1 MNKIIFVTAL
11 IISPGLSFAHGDHP
25 PRVAACASK
34 ECTKEQVEP
43 AVPMAV
49 EMLAKAG
56 EIESSWTTAKIE
68 KVEKKEFKKGS
79 EWVATLVDEK
89 QPEGKKKR
97 YIFITL
103 KGYLNG
109 SNLTGE

>member
-1 MNKIIFVTAL
+1 MNKIIFITAL
-11 IISPGLSFAHGDHP
+11 ILSPSLSFAHGDHP
-25 PRVAACASK
+25 PKVVSCASID
-34 ECTKEQVEP
+34 CTKEQIEP

-49 EMLAKAG
+49 EMLVKAG
-56 EIESSWTTAKIE
+56 KIDPSWTTAKIE
-68 KVEKKEFKKGS
+68 KVEKKVFKKGP
-79 EWVATLVDEK
+79 EWVATLLDEK
-89 QPEGKKKR
+89 QPEGKKRR

>member
-1 MNKIIFVTAL
+1 MITMTGL
-11 IISPGLSFAHGDHP
+11 ILSPNLGFTHGDHP
-25 PRVAACASK
+25 PRVVSCAAK
-34 ECTKEQVEP
+34 ECTKEQVEL

-49 EMLAKAG
+49 EMLVKA
-56 EIESSWTTAKIE
+56 EKIESSWTNAKVE
-68 KVEKKEFKKGS
+68 RVEKKQFKKAS
-79 EWVATLVDEK
+79 EWVVSLIDEK

-103 KGYLNG
+103 KGNLVG